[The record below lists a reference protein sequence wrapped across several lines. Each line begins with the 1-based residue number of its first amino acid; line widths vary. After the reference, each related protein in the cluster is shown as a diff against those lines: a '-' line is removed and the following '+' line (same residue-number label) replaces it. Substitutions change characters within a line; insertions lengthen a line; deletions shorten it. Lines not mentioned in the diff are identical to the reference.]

1 MGIKRIV
8 YFLTATLAL
17 LFFSFAARGEGRP
30 FITKWKGEAGK
41 ELKIPIW
48 GKNYKLVIKK
58 ASDNTVLKTETSL
71 TITSDDKFYQFTPTE
86 DGELLVE
93 AGPEGVEAFYFFEKE
108 KEFAEVLLEVQQFGG
123 VLWSSGMCFRNCKN
137 MKFATGIDIPDL
149 TKAGYVV
156 FEECIAFNFDL
167 SSWDVSN
174 CYGVNLSHS
183 GISTENYSKSLIA
196 WANKAGKGKSKGLYA
211 DGLYFNASAKE
222 ARNKLIYEQNWFIK
236 DDCPVGGKK
245 YDLQIGR
252 LQLNTDNTQNLTH
265 SLQQLGILKRG
276 AIHYEHTEKEGILT
290 LEDVELLA
298 RDSTQNTING
308 EDAIWYYQE
317 SGNLKLRI
325 KGVCKV
331 VGAIQCELEFCTL
344 SVMGSSLEDKL
355 SVLDPFTGSLIAGD
369 MYINNCSV
377 EASGGVGIAAEKEL
391 IVDNANIR
399 SKGDYYSLC
408 AGRDIILKECV
419 LVKPEGAYIGKAK
432 LEKED
437 WKVVLDKNGKP
448 VEEDWVEILKK
459 SSPDNAVE
467 DPIFASVIV
476 SPNPFETQLRISN
489 GDVRGRYALYN
500 TQGVEVAFGG
510 LEGAETLINTT
521 SFHAGM
527 YLLRL
532 TAENGATKT
541 FTVVKR

>member
-93 AGPEGVEAFYFFEKE
+93 AGPEGVETFYFFEKE

-123 VLWSSGMCFRNCKN
+123 VLWSSDMCFRNCKN

-149 TKAGYVV
+149 TKAGYVG

-183 GISTENYSKSLIA
+183 GISTENYSKSLVG
-196 WANKAGKGKSKGLYA
+196 WAGSAQGRKNLYA
-211 DGLYFNASAKE
+211 AGLQFNTSAKE
-222 ARNKLIYEQNWFIK
+222 ARDKLIYEQHWFIK

-265 SLQQLGILKRG
+265 SLQQMGILKRG
-276 AIHYEHTEKEGILT
+276 AIHYEHTEKEVILT

-317 SGNLKLRI
+317 SGNLKLKI
-325 KGVCKV
+325 KGGCKV
-331 VGAIQCELEFCTL
+331 VGAII
-344 SVMGSSLEDKL
+344 SSCDL
-355 SVLDPFTGSLIAGD
+355 SVLGGSENDKLAVRDGFGWALGATGNLQIS
-369 MYINNCSV
+369 NCSLNLYGAV
-377 EASGGVGIAAEKEL
+377 AIGSEVGTVL
-391 IVDNANIR
+391 IDNANIR
-399 SKGDYYSLC
+399 ANGCDISIVSVGSGIVLKGCL
-408 AGRDIILKECV
+408 
-419 LVKPEGAYIGKAK
+419 LVKPKGAYIGKGK
-432 LEKED
+432 WYDED
-437 WKVVLDKNGKP
+437 VVAVLDQKGEP
-448 VEEDWVEILKK
+448 VKTDWVEILKK

-500 TQGVEVAFGG
+500 TQGVEVASGV
-510 LEGAETLINTT
+510 LECAETLINTT
-521 SFHAGM
+521 SFPAGM

-532 TAENGATKT
+532 TAEKGATKT